1 MVTVKID
8 NYSVVVSGHAGYSK
22 GGQDIVC
29 AGISALTHTLG
40 IALEK
45 HGGLKNFS
53 HQEDG
58 GLAVMIWSG
67 EPTET
72 AKLLIDVYKDGLEEI
87 GREYPM
93 SLSIDA
99 EAV

>member
-29 AGISALTHTLG
+29 AGISALTHALG
-40 IALEK
+40 TALEK
-45 HGGLKNFS
+45 RGGLNNFS
-53 HQEDG
+53 YSEDA

-72 AKLLIDVYKDGLEEI
+72 AKLLISAYTDGLKEI

-93 SLSIDA
+93 SLSVEI
-99 EAV
+99 EAI

>member
-8 NYSVVVSGHAGYSK
+8 SYSVVVGGHAGYSK

-53 HQEDG
+53 YQEES

-67 EPTET
+67 ESTET
-72 AKLLIDVYKDGLEEI
+72 AKLLISAYKDGLMEI

-93 SLSIDA
+93 SLSVEI
-99 EAV
+99 EAT